1 MAWLSG
7 VGCPGSNQL
16 ARKFGFRESHYFPDP
31 LELASVDGVGDVR
44 YVEEA
49 FGYLF
54 VGDSLCFDLVHVDI
68 EDSSDAFVV
77 EGCKSL
83 FHLFADCP

>member
-1 MAWLSG
+1 M
-7 VGCPGSNQL
+7 
-16 ARKFGFRESHYFPDP
+16 
-31 LELASVDGVGDVR
+31 DGVGDVR